1 LEGEGWGEREKED
14 NVTENG
20 EHSQGP
26 SHLAHHFSRPE
37 QQFDSAK
44 LGMWIFLA
52 TEVLFFGSLF
62 CAYAVFRRLNPEIFE
77 YGHQFLDTTLGG
89 INTAILITSSFAMAW
104 AVRCAQLGK
113 RTGLLVLL
121 ALTMLGGCGFLGI
134 KYVEYKHKWE
144 EGLLPGHRFQ
154 PHMEGA
160 DDHESDESE
169 EANVES
175 VTGET
180 VAAGD
185 VEESATGEAAR
196 PATSAATKVGS
207 AAGEDRTNLPPPGE
221 APGGLSRGELT
232 RQREHPPRSAPEK
245 ARIFFGI
252 YFTLT
257 GLHGIH
263 VLAGIF
269 VIGWI
274 FVRAWQG
281 KYGRE
286 YYTPVDMVGLYWHLV
301 DLVWI
306 FLFPLLYLIH

>member
-1 LEGEGWGEREKED
+1 
-14 NVTENG
+14 VTQKN
-20 EHSQGP
+20 EHSNAP
-26 SHLAHHFSRPE
+26 SYLAHHFSRPE

-89 INTAILITSSFAMAW
+89 INTVILISSSFTMAW

-113 RTGLLVLL
+113 KTGLLVLL
-121 ALTMLGGCGFLGI
+121 ALTMVGGCCFLGF
-134 KYVEYKHKWE
+134 KYIEYKHKWE

-154 PHMEGA
+154 PHVEGSHGDGTGVDA
-160 DDHESDESE
+160 
-169 EANVES
+169 EAIEPD
-175 VTGET
+175 TGEVSGT
-180 VAAGD
+180 AGQASAEVTSAGDQPDSATREPAGPAEPANTAGAAGTA
-185 VEESATGEAAR
+185 EEKTA
-196 PATSAATKVGS
+196 
-207 AAGEDRTNLPPPGE
+207 LPSPGE
-221 APGGLSRGELT
+221 APGGLVRRGFTGEEH
-232 RQREHPPRSAPEK
+232 REPRSPPEK

-263 VLAGIF
+263 VIAGIL

-274 FVRAWQG
+274 FIRAAQG
-281 KYGRE
+281 RYGRG